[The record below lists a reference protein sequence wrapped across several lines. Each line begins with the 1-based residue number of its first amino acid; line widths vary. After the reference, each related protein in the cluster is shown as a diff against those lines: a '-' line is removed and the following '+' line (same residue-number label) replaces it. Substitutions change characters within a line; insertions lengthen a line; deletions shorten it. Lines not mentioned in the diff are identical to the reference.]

1 MFFIVWALALL
12 HAMLRPARRA
22 WVEQFWAAA
31 ALLALLPLASAFL
44 TDRPLWRSLVQ
55 GDWVFAGFELMLWLL
70 AGLHVWLAVCTARHQ
85 PLRRKPG
92 KAAAGAALPAG
103 VALAEERAR

>member
-1 MFFIVWALALL
+1 
-12 HAMLRPARRA
+12 
-22 WVEQFWAAA
+22 
-31 ALLALLPLASAFL
+31 
-44 TDRPLWRSLVQ
+44 
-55 GDWVFAGFELMLWLL
+55 MLWLL
-70 AGLHVWLAVCTARHQ
+70 AGLHVWLAVRTARHQ